1 MTGVQPAAFTVAA
14 STTGSKTTTLQR
26 NGLRRAATARPM
38 RPKPT
43 TPTVI
48 SFRTNNSLIGTAKA
62 HLPDLIRAAWAE
74 ILRTRS
80 RIMARA
86 LSATSSMQ

>member
-1 MTGVQPAAFTVAA
+1 MQPAALTVAA

-26 NGLRRAATARPM
+26 NGLQPLGHLAADASETDDADGHFVQDEQFADRHGQPPFARLD
-38 RPKPT
+38 RE
-43 TPTVI
+43 
-48 SFRTNNSLIGTAKA
+48 SR
-62 HLPDLIRAAWAE
+62 WAV